1 MASQSPRKRG
11 IQGPCPE
18 THGSRKG
25 GKPAKRKGEGGE
37 TCQTAPARRFQ
48 RSPAAAWPNLFAK
61 MDDRLKMR
69 SIDHYV
75 LGKTLGIGSF
85 GKVKRESP
93 LIRDTR
99 RPMRHQE
106 LGHCHAGRCGSALQ
120 PPLPTLPCGT
130 PFPLFFHG
138 GFACPKNASR
148 IQHRLGTSA
157 RRRSLQISDAEGS
170 GGGRCRASAGDWFG
184 HGIFFGS
191 GIRARPSAWGSGG
204 GRGRGPVAVP
214 LLN

>member
-1 MASQSPRKRG
+1 
-11 IQGPCPE
+11 
-18 THGSRKG
+18 
-25 GKPAKRKGEGGE
+25 
-37 TCQTAPARRFQ
+37 
-48 RSPAAAWPNLFAK
+48 

-93 LIRDTR
+93 SIRDTR

-106 LGHCHAGRCGSALQ
+106 LGHCHAGRCGSAVQ

-170 GGGRCRASAGDWFG
+170 GGGRCRASAGDWFV